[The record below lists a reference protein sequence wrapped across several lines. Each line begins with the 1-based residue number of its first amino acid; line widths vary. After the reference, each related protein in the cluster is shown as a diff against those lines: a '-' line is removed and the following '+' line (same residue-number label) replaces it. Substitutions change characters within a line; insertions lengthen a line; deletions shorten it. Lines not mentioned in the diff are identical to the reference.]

1 MINNSRKVKIEFQNP
16 NGKKIKIEFSG
27 NTTGQE
33 IQRIYDFLCEA
44 PISQNDPILDIEGKD
59 TKFQKF
65 FDIIHKQF
73 PIGEFTSSDALLI
86 TQEAFGEQL
95 KHALIS
101 TYLMRLVDRGQLNRK
116 WSSAGWVYSLVKST
130 IIEQ

>member
-1 MINNSRKVKIEFQNP
+1 MLNGSKKVKIEFQDS

-33 IQRIYDFLCEA
+33 IQRVYDFLCD
-44 PISQNDPILDIEGKD
+44 SSVQQNDLRFDIEGKD

-65 FDIIHKQF
+65 SDIISKNY

-86 TQEAFGEQL
+86 TQEILGEQ
-95 KHALIS
+95 I
-101 TYLMRLVDRGQLNRK
+101 K
-116 WSSAGWVYSLVKST
+116 WSSAGWVYSLVKKA
-130 IIEQ
+130 IAEQ

>member
-1 MINNSRKVKIEFQNP
+1 MPSSYRKIKIEFQDP

-33 IQRIYDFLCEA
+33 IQRIYDFLYDA
-44 PISQNDPILDIEGKD
+44 PPSQNEPALDIEGRD

-65 FDIIHKQF
+65 YDILLKQF
-73 PIGEFTSSDALLI
+73 PVGEFTSSDALLI
-86 TQEAFGEQL
+86 TQETFGEQL
-95 KHALIS
+95 KHAIIS

>member
-1 MINNSRKVKIEFQNP
+1 MPNGSRKIKIEFQNS
-16 NGKKIKIEFSG
+16 NGKKIKIEFTG

-33 IQRIYDFLCEA
+33 IQKIYDFLCETHT
-44 PISQNDPILDIEGKD
+44 SQNDSVLDVVEKD

-65 FDIIHKQF
+65 CDIIRKQF

-86 TQEAFGEQL
+86 TQEIFGEQL

-116 WSSAGWVYSLVKST
+116 WSTAGWVYSLVKNM